1 MSFASDLKT
10 LYHMALRPI
19 RGDNH
24 ADRMDNFY
32 SGQADTYDDFRKRLL
47 QGRRELWQSIE
58 VPENGRWVDMGGGTG
73 SNLDF
78 FGDSIERL
86 DRIYVVDL
94 ARSLLAVARRRV
106 SDKRWTHVDIVQGDA
121 TQYQPPAGPVDVVT
135 FSYSLT
141 MIPNWFAAVE
151 NAFQMLRPGGIL
163 GVVDFYVSRKHPA
176 TNFQRH
182 SWFTRHFWPI
192 WMSSDNVFPS
202 SDHVPFLHSR
212 FESMI
217 FQQMRARIPYLPF
230 LRIPYYIFVGRKPV

>member
-1 MSFASDLKT
+1 MSFASDLKI

-32 SGQADTYDDFRKRLL
+32 SGQADAYDDFRKRLL

-58 VPENGRWVDMGGGTG
+58 VPENGRWVDLGGGTG

-78 FGDSIERL
+78 FGDSIEHL

-94 ARSLLAVARRRV
+94 AKSLLDVASRRV
-106 SDKRWTHVDIVQGDA
+106 SDKKWTHVDIIQGDA
-121 TQYQPPAGPVDVVT
+121 TQYQPPGGPVDVVT

-202 SDHVPFLHSR
+202 SDHVPFLHNR

-217 FQQMRARIPYLPF
+217 FQQMRAKIPYLPF
-230 LRIPYYIFVGRKPV
+230 LRIPYYIFVGRKPS

>member
-1 MSFASDLKT
+1 MSFASDLKI

-32 SGQADTYDDFRKRLL
+32 SGQADAYDDFRERLL
-47 QGRRELWQSIE
+47 KGRRELWQSIE
-58 VPENGRWVDMGGGTG
+58 VPENGHWVDMGGGTG
-73 SNLDF
+73 SNLDY
-78 FGDSIERL
+78 FGDSIKRL

-94 ARSLLAVARRRV
+94 ARSLLEVARRRA
-106 SDKRWTHVDIVQGDA
+106 SDKGWSHVDIVQDDA
-121 TQYQPPAGPVDVVT
+121 TQFQPPAGPVDVVT

-141 MIPNWFAAVE
+141 MIPNWFSAVD

-163 GVVDFYVSRKHPA
+163 GVVDFFVSRKHPA
-176 TNFQRH
+176 NNFQRH

-202 SDHVPFLHSR
+202 SEHVPFLHSR

-217 FQQMRARIPYLPF
+217 FQQKRAKIPYLPF

>member
-1 MSFASDLKT
+1 MSFASDLKI

-32 SGQADTYDDFRKRLL
+32 SGQADAYDDFRKRLL

-78 FGDSIERL
+78 FGDSIEHL

-94 ARSLLAVARRRV
+94 AKSLLDVARRRV
-106 SDKRWTHVDIVQGDA
+106 SDKKWTHVDIVQGDA

-141 MIPNWFAAVE
+141 MIPNWFSAVE

-202 SDHVPFLHSR
+202 SDHVPFLHNR

-217 FQQMRARIPYLPF
+217 FQQMRAKIPYLPF

>member
-1 MSFASDLKT
+1 MSFASDLKI

-32 SGQADTYDDFRKRLL
+32 SGQADAYDDFRKRLL

-94 ARSLLAVARRRV
+94 AKSLLDVASRRV
-106 SDKRWTHVDIVQGDA
+106 SDKKWTHVDIVQGDA

-141 MIPNWFAAVE
+141 MIPNWFSAVE

-202 SDHVPFLHSR
+202 SDHVPFLHNR

-217 FQQMRARIPYLPF
+217 FQQMRAKIPYLPF

>member
-1 MSFASDLKT
+1 MSFASDLKI

-32 SGQADTYDDFRKRLL
+32 SGQADAYDDFRKRLL

-78 FGDSIERL
+78 FGDSIEHL

-94 ARSLLAVARRRV
+94 AKSLLDVASRRV
-106 SDKRWTHVDIVQGDA
+106 SDKKWTHVDIVQGDA

-141 MIPNWFAAVE
+141 MIPNWFSAVE

-202 SDHVPFLHSR
+202 SDHVPFLHNR

-217 FQQMRARIPYLPF
+217 FQQMRATIPYLPF

>member
-1 MSFASDLKT
+1 MSFASDLKI

-32 SGQADTYDDFRKRLL
+32 SGQADAYDDFRKRLL

-78 FGDSIERL
+78 FGDSIEHL

-94 ARSLLAVARRRV
+94 AKSLLDVASRRV
-106 SDKRWTHVDIVQGDA
+106 SDKKWTHVDIVQGDA

-141 MIPNWFAAVE
+141 MIPNWFSAVE

-202 SDHVPFLHSR
+202 SDHVPFLHNR

-217 FQQMRARIPYLPF
+217 FQQMRAKIPYLPF